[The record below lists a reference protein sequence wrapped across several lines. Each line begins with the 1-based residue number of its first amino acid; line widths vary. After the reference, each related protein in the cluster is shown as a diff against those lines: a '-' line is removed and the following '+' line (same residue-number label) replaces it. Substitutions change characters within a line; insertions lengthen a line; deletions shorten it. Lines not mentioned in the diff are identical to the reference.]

1 MAPNPKVTQTQEG
14 RSTSSG
20 HQTLAQR
27 HQKRLR
33 DRYLHHG
40 LGESESRSVVSDSA
54 TPWTIQSM
62 EFSRPVYWS
71 GQPFPSPGDLPNP
84 RIKARSPALQ
94 ADSLPAEPHGKPKNT
109 GVGSVSL
116 LQGIF
121 PTQESNWGALQ
132 ADSLPQKAHYSEVGN
147 QITPCPLEKSDHL
160 IRRVEWPEVHLDDN
174 TDFYIQSFIFPAFRS
189 HLLDLTP
196 ISSLLPCCPACG
208 IFIP

>member
-84 RIKARSPALQ
+84 GIEPRSLILQ
-94 ADSLPAEPHGKPKNT
+94 VGSLPADPQGKPKNT
-109 GVGSVSL
+109 GVDSLSLFQGNLPDSGIESGS
-116 LQGIF
+116 
-121 PTQESNWGALQ
+121 PALQ
-132 ADSLPQKAHYSEVGN
+132 EDSLPTELSGKPLFLSEG
-147 QITPCPLEKSDHL
+147 LL
-160 IRRVEWPEVHLDDN
+160 I
-174 TDFYIQSFIFPAFRS
+174 
-189 HLLDLTP
+189 
-196 ISSLLPCCPACG
+196 
-208 IFIP
+208 